1 MVRVAW
7 ELVTIALP
15 MCKRAGTPWR
25 RPPRCARCRRSRPA
39 AALIDR
45 PGPVITPRVPHIWG
59 ERHLAPVSLLT
70 SVPGTVPNSIGA
82 RMTTSV
88 QQHRAL
94 RLLADA
100 PHGRTVADMLAH
112 GFTNALL
119 DRLAR
124 DGLAT
129 IQPGTICTSTRRY
142 RSKFRRGGREAR
154 CRRLTQSGRGA
165 KKHDAVQQGVST
177 RGTGTMGYAPGA
189 PRGFDQSTL
198 IPANL
203 ITLPHFSASSTIS
216 LPKPAVRRQER
227 HTAKVGEPCA
237 YPRIGPEAALISL
250 LLVDDLGG
258 TGSGALLRRSK
269 KLAS

>member
-1 MVRVAW
+1 MNPSGKLFVKSAEFGVRLG
-7 ELVTIALP
+7 E
-15 MCKRAGTPWR
+15 
-25 RPPRCARCRRSRPA
+25 RRSRHVRAIDEATKLASECLRGLPA

-45 PGPVITPRVPHIWG
+45 PGSVITPRAPHIWG

-129 IQPGTICTSTRRY
+129 IQPGTICTSTRRITVIWVAIT
-142 RSKFRRGGREAR
+142 EAGQR
-154 CRRLTQSGRGA
+154 ALADKRL
-165 KKHDAVQQGVST
+165 V
-177 RGTGTMGYAPGA
+177 
-189 PRGFDQSTL
+189 
-198 IPANL
+198 
-203 ITLPHFSASSTIS
+203 
-216 LPKPAVRRQER
+216 E
-227 HTAKVGEPCA
+227 
-237 YPRIGPEAALISL
+237 
-250 LLVDDLGG
+250 
-258 TGSGALLRRSK
+258 
-269 KLAS
+269 